1 MTVSGL
7 LIRYLIDTPGMPGVT
22 AQQPPESHEATAQ
35 YAIALHGSDGVAGT
49 GRVETAVVTQPG
61 TEQQTVTAY

>member
-7 LIRYLIDTPGMPGVT
+7 LVRYLIDTPGMPGMT
-22 AQQPPESHEATAQ
+22 AQQPPEPHDATAQ
-35 YAIALHGSDGVAGT
+35 YTVTLHGSDGVTGT